1 MPDFLT
7 RRCGTWHFVRRV
19 PLEFARFDQRGIV
32 KHSTRI
38 RVAEDR
44 TGRRAARVAERLNAQ
59 LEAFWRASA
68 GGAAG
73 DALSRYE
80 SIRAQCHTLGFDYVD
95 NASLVEMAT
104 EERLKRLEALVAKGL
119 VNEPVAGAPLLST
132 EKRN

>member
-1 MPDFLT
+1 
-7 RRCGTWHFVRRV
+7 VRA
-19 PLEFARFDQRGIV
+19 P
-32 KHSTRI
+32 
-38 RVAEDR
+38 VA
-44 TGRRAARVAERLNAQ
+44 
-59 LEAFWRASA
+59 
-68 GGAAG
+68 AAG

-104 EERLKRLEALVAKGL
+104 EERLKRLEALVARGL